1 MRVIILILIM
11 MVSDAL
17 AHGGEDHSVPAATT
31 AAPTLSGSQLKVVSY
46 PGSLEILVKYAPP
59 ELDKP
64 VAGRIYF
71 ADYASNHPVDPT
83 GIELSFPGNL
93 GAKVTKQP
101 TKVSDGVYA
110 FEAIFVRDTNHT
122 ALIKYTY
129 ADAEQLASLSPFYA
143 GASATKQLAATGA
156 SHEEKKQVFP
166 TWILIPI
173 AIGFAILGIVLF
185 RRRRQRILLV
195 EKNKGT
201 TSVTE
206 AKTTL

>member
-1 MRVIILILIM
+1 
-11 MVSDAL
+11 MVSEVS
-17 AHGGEDHSVPAATT
+17 AHGGEDHGTATTST
-31 AAPTLSGSQLKVVSY
+31 AAPILSGSQLKVVSY
-46 PGSLEILVKYAPP
+46 PGTLEILVKYAPP
-59 ELDKP
+59 ELDER
-64 VAGRIYF
+64 VQGRIYF

-122 ALIKYTY
+122 ALLKYTY
-129 ADAEQLASLSPFYA
+129 AEAEQLASLSPFYA
-143 GASATKQLAATGA
+143 GTSATMHLTSASTDKTDEKQG
-156 SHEEKKQVFP
+156 FP

-173 AIGFAILGIVLF
+173 AVGLAVLGYVLF
-185 RRRRQRILLV
+185 RRRRKRILLI

-206 AKTTL
+206 AKTTVS